1 MFFVKYIR
9 EAIRRKI
16 FSQKKYAPLFDQK
29 QVNKYKLKKIKKIEK
44 NCSKKNILWNNLKE
58 GKTRKRKSVKKTIVS
73 NKTNCVCSFLDNYTP

>member
-16 FSQKKYAPLFDQK
+16 FSQKKYAPVFDQK

-44 NCSKKNILWNNLKE
+44 NCLKKIILWNSNNI
-58 GKTRKRKSVKKTIVS
+58 GKKHKRKSVKKTIVS
-73 NKTNCVCSFLDNYTP
+73 NKTNCVCSFLDNYIS